1 MKLIIAY
8 LVPLLS
14 MTALQ
19 GGCTHPQAK
28 QQVPP
33 AVQTQPAPGGSSTA
47 QAATGNDQAGQAA
60 SLALG
65 TAAGAKL
72 FKGEGVVEGVDRS
85 IDTIQINHGD
95 IKGYMPAMSMPYRVK
110 DKAMLDVAKRG
121 DKVTFVLEDTGHGA
135 VLVEIKKAAP

>member
-1 MKLIIAY
+1 
-8 LVPLLS
+8 
-14 MTALQ
+14 MTAFQ

-33 AVQTQPAPGGSSTA
+33 ATQPQSSAGGSSTA
-47 QAATGNDQAGQAA
+47 QAATGSEQAGQAI
-60 SLALG
+60 SLAPA
-65 TAAGAKL
+65 TSAGAKL

-110 DKAMLDVAKRG
+110 DKAMLDVAKPG
-121 DKVTFVLEDTGHGA
+121 DKVTFVLEDTSHGA
-135 VLVEIKKAAP
+135 VLVEIKKSAP